1 MYGDLIS
8 EPASKQ
14 DSGYVDGVG
23 WSGEGGGS
31 LDVLNESTSLV
42 LPEDVAETDSSAAA
56 SYRLSSEIRNRG
68 GMEMVSTGDNTIQS
82 LVNRKK
88 KKKQ

>member
-1 MYGDLIS
+1 MWMEWG
-8 EPASKQ
+8 E
-14 DSGYVDGVG
+14 VG
-23 WSGEGGGS
+23 KGGGS

-82 LVNRKK
+82 LVNRQK
-88 KKKQ
+88 KKKQQHEK